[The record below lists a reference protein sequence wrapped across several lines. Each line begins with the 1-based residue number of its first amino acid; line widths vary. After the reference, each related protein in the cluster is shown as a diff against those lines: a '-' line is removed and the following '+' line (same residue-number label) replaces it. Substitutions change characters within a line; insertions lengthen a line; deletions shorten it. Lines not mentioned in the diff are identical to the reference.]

1 MGSLAIIARQKGFKV
16 TGCDQDVYPP
26 MSNLLKKNN
35 IEVIKGWSKKQVDLK
50 PDIFIIGNSLKREN
64 QLVKL
69 ILEKKLNFISGPQW
83 LYENILK
90 DKVVI
95 SISGTHGKTTTTS
108 LIADIF
114 VRAKL
119 DPTFIIGGKILGQ
132 ENKSIL
138 GTGDYL
144 IVEADESDASF
155 LHLNPEISV
164 VTNIDNDHLDYYENN
179 LEKLDSTFLQFLEN
193 LPFFGSAIICTD
205 SERSKKVFE
214 NLSRPKISYGFD
226 KKADYFIKDL
236 KQQAKFQKFKIIRN
250 STGKEISLELTLS
263 GKHNALNATAAFI
276 VAQKAGINTKVI
288 KDSFKNFGG
297 VSRRLEFKADLKIGG
312 KSVTLIDDYGH
323 HPTELKATIEA
334 LKSTNPN
341 KKICMIFQPHR
352 YSRST
357 LLFNEFIDCLRDVD
371 TSIILDIYSAGEQ
384 NLQKIS
390 SYDFVNALIE
400 KKKNAFFAKN
410 LKEICDKYEPKA
422 YGKYKKWCDEYFY
435 LPHRKEARGLGGIF
449 YDYLDSDDW
458 NKDFLFTKN
467 VGQTFIQ
474 TYKKIVKN
482 TITDEWNA
490 EDKKM
495 QYHRRSRYVE
505 FNLLHDRGTKFG
517 LQTDGNIE
525 AIFMSLPPFASW

>member
-1 MGSLAIIARQKGFKV
+1 MKLSNIKKIHFIGIGGVGMVGIAEMLINQGFNVSGSDLV
-16 TGCDQDVYPP
+16 
-26 MSNLLKKNN
+26 KNKN
-35 IEVIKGWSKKQVDLK
+35 TIRLNSLGAK
-50 PDIFIIGNSLKREN
+50 IFIGHNEKNVRNSDVVVYSSAVNISNPEMKAAKSLN
-64 QLVKL
+64 ITL
-69 ILEKKLNFISGPQW
+69 IPRAEMLSSLMRGFQ
-83 LYENILK
+83 
-90 DKVVI
+90 
-95 SISGTHGKTTTTS
+95 SIAVAGSHGKTTTTS
-108 LIADIF
+108 LIADVF

-138 GTGDYL
+138 GTGEYL

-179 LEKLDSTFLQFLEN
+179 LEKLDATFLQFLEN
-193 LPFFGSAIICTD
+193 LPFFGSAIICID

-214 NLSRPKISYGFD
+214 ILSRPKISYGFN

-236 KQQAKFQKFKIIRN
+236 KQQATFQKFKIIRN
-250 STGKEISLELTLS
+250 STGKEISIELTLS

-297 VSRRLEFKADLKIGG
+297 VSRRLEFKADLKIDG
-312 KSVTLIDDYGH
+312 KSATLIDDYGH

-334 LKSTNPN
+334 LKSSSPN

-357 LLFNEFIDCLRDVD
+357 LLFKEFIECLRYVD
-371 TSIILDIYSAGEQ
+371 TTIILDIYSAGEQ

-410 LKEICDKYEPKA
+410 LKEIC
-422 YGKYKKWCDEYFY
+422 
-435 LPHRKEARGLGGIF
+435 
-449 YDYLDSDDW
+449 
-458 NKDFLFTKN
+458 
-467 VGQTFIQ
+467 
-474 TYKKIVKN
+474 KILESEIKGNEIIV
-482 TITDEWNA
+482 TQGA
-490 EDKKM
+490 
-495 QYHRRSRYVE
+495 
-505 FNLLHDRGTKFG
+505 
-517 LQTDGNIE
+517 GNIVDISNSIK
-525 AIFMSLPPFASW
+525 AIYK